1 MPVPHVLTSTLQN
14 LTHHSARRAWRSAAA
29 AAVALAGTACSVAGA
44 GPAGAVAARTDC
56 AAVRIISA
64 RADGEDPGPGVIGSL
79 AKRIKGQLFAS
90 VTREAV
96 VYPAALNGWA
106 RSAAKGDK
114 AIKADLTRASQRC
127 PSQVFVLL
135 GYSQGAEIV
144 GDALGGGGGSGL
156 GPVTAGVPASVA
168 RKVVAVIQYS
178 DPRRVPGL
186 PFDKGSARRAIGQ
199 YPRVEEVTLAGFAA
213 KIRSY
218 CDRGDPICALGNNL
232 AAHFGLTVKYNQAAS
247 RFVLAHLRA
256 AGIT

>member
-1 MPVPHVLTSTLQN
+1 VPLPHVLTSTLQN
-14 LTHHSARRAWRSAAA
+14 LTNSRAQRAWRSAAA
-29 AAVALAGTACSVAGA
+29 TAIALAGTACSVAGA
-44 GPAGAVAARTDC
+44 GPAGAAAARTDC

-79 AKRIKGQLFAS
+79 AKLIKGQLS
-90 VTREAV
+90 VSVNREAV

-114 AIKADLTRASQRC
+114 AIKALLTGAARRC
-127 PSQVFVLL
+127 PSQMFVLL

-156 GPVTAGVPASVA
+156 GPLTAGVPAAVA

-186 PFDKGSARRAIGQ
+186 PFDKGSARGAIGM
-199 YPRVEEVTLAGFAA
+199 YPRVEEASLAGFAA
-213 KIRSY
+213 RIRSY
-218 CDRGDPICALGNNL
+218 CDRGDPICALGHNL
-232 AAHFGLTVKYNQAAS
+232 AAHFGLTVKYNQTAS
-247 RFVLAHLRA
+247 RFVLRRLRA

>member
-1 MPVPHVLTSTLQN
+1 MPHLLTRTLHRF
-14 LTHHSARRAWRSAAA
+14 TSSGATRTWRSAAA

-44 GPAGAVAARTDC
+44 GPAGAVSSRTDC

-79 AKRIKGQLFAS
+79 SKLIKGQLSAS
-90 VTREAV
+90 VTRQAV
-96 VYPAALNGWA
+96 VYPAEVNGWA
-106 RSAAKGDK
+106 RSAAKGDS
-114 AIKADLTRASQRC
+114 AVKADLTRAARRC

-156 GPVTAGVPASVA
+156 GPVTTGVPASVA

-178 DPRRVPGL
+178 DPRRIPGL
-186 PFDKGSARRAIGQ
+186 SFDKGSARGAIGK
-199 YPRVEEVTLAGFAA
+199 YPRTEEVSLAGFAA

-218 CDRGDPICALGNNL
+218 CDRGDPICALGHNL
-232 AAHFGLTVKYNQAAS
+232 AAHFGLTDKYNRSAS
-247 RFVLAHLRA
+247 RFVLARLRA
-256 AGIT
+256 AGIS

>member
-1 MPVPHVLTSTLQN
+1 MLSARPVRRAGLLASGPHQTRRASPGWPPSTQASHRKWLSAVREPSPGTAGDEGKCRAMPHSLTSTLQGI
-14 LTHHSARRAWRSAAA
+14 TSRSARRAGQSAAA
-29 AAVALAGTACSVAGA
+29 AVLALAGAACSVAGA
-44 GPAGAVAARTDC
+44 GPAGAVAAHTDC

-79 AKRIKGQLFAS
+79 AKLIAGQLSAS
-90 VTREAV
+90 VTRQAV
-96 VYPAALNGWA
+96 AYPAALNGWA

-114 AIKADLTRASQRC
+114 AIKSDLTSAARRC

-144 GDALGGGGGSGL
+144 GDALGGGGASGL

-186 PFDKGSARRAIGQ
+186 PFDKGSARG
-199 YPRVEEVTLAGFAA
+199 
-213 KIRSY
+213 
-218 CDRGDPICALGNNL
+218 
-232 AAHFGLTVKYNQAAS
+232 
-247 RFVLAHLRA
+247 
-256 AGIT
+256 